1 MTSRFFLLPA
11 AHCGAALSALSS
23 VFRCALQVSA

>member
-1 MTSRFFLLPA
+1 MTSRFLLLPA
-11 AHCGAALSALSS
+11 ARCGAALSPPTS